1 LPFKPGQS
9 FHQLD
14 KLIIFIL
21 EGLEEFLNL
30 LFLIIINAIF
40 PGDGDFVLMLMV
52 DGAVVSLILL
62 DDCLELCDLL
72 FIFADL
78 LLLVFEYVV
87 VFSDSYREAFVLVV
101 VLFRYSGGLRVSEKA
116 ELVVFFEELFVA
128 VNLILKFE
136 NSFREFDILLLLFL
150 VDIFVFG

>member
-116 ELVVFFEELFVA
+116 ELVVFF
-128 VNLILKFE
+128 
-136 NSFREFDILLLLFL
+136 
-150 VDIFVFG
+150 